1 MNIILKGSAYLFV
14 TFRFAGKQH
23 INEKCQAEADQAKTD
38 KNQIIHF
45 ITS

>member
-1 MNIILKGSAYLFV
+1 MNIILEGSAYLFI

-23 INEKCQAEADQAKTD
+23 INKKCQAETDQTKAD
-38 KNQIIHF
+38 KNQIIQF